1 MSSNHQDL
9 AARAAVAQTI
19 RRIGRGAR
27 TLVRDKHKSRQFV
40 LCLLIPWAAWHTRH
54 WIMRYTP
61 DSMVAAMYDDL
72 AGLAIVLLAMVLPT
86 ALLWAW
92 GGPIES
98 KAVQDNLIRAGL
110 VNAVGEAPMLEAKWI
125 SPDNP
130 KITVY
135 EFFCRGVPLEVWKQH
150 TTRIDSALNITTADT
165 RQGHDNSHVLVY
177 AIPGTSRL
185 AGMIPWNEKY
195 AARQEGLVVLGE
207 SLIGPVKLDLNITP
221 MAIIGGTTGSG
232 KSQMAVLAAHQLLQ
246 QGAQIIIADYKGCA
260 DWDIPMFDTCQKVA
274 CPEEMLPLLQSCVA
288 EMERRQKIFR
298 LAHARNLPEY
308 MKKEKDEGLEPLRRI
323 VICVDEAADV
333 LGQNVAKSEKAMA
346 GEIEAL
352 AEKIARRGRSSGIN
366 LILAIQRPDSS
377 ISGQVRSNCP
387 ARYCGMADR
396 ILRDIVLGDTLDE
409 TMVWP
414 DTPGRFIAND
424 GTLFQAYYYDGYKV
438 PPAKTNDIPVA
449 EVIQEVNYEIQED

>member
-1 MSSNHQDL
+1 
-9 AARAAVAQTI
+9 
-19 RRIGRGAR
+19 
-27 TLVRDKHKSRQFV
+27 
-40 LCLLIPWAAWHTRH
+40 
-54 WIMRYTP
+54 
-61 DSMVAAMYDDL
+61 MYDDL
-72 AGLAIVLLAMVLPT
+72 AGLAIVLLALVLPT

-110 VNAVGEAPMLEAKWI
+110 VNAVGEAPTLEAKWI

-135 EFFCRGVPLEVWKQH
+135 EFFCRGVPLEIWKQH

-185 AGMIPWNEKY
+185 AGMIPWRETCTV
-195 AARQEGLVVLGE
+195 RQEGLVVLGE

-260 DWDIPMFDTCQKVA
+260 DWDVPIFSTCKKVA

-298 LAHARNLPEY
+298 SAHARNLPEY
-308 MKKEKDEGLEPLRRI
+308 TQKAKKAGLEPLHRI
-323 VICVDEAADV
+323 VICIDEAADV

-352 AEKIARRGRSSGIN
+352 CEKIARRGRSSGIN

-377 ISGQVRSNCP
+377 ISGQIRSNCP

-409 TMVWP
+409 TAVWP
-414 DTPGRFIAND
+414 DTPGRFVSND
-424 GTLFQAYYYDGYKV
+424 GTLFQSYYYDGYKT
-438 PPAKTNDIPVA
+438 PPDKTNDIPVA
-449 EVIQEVNYEIQED
+449 EVVQEVNYEIQED